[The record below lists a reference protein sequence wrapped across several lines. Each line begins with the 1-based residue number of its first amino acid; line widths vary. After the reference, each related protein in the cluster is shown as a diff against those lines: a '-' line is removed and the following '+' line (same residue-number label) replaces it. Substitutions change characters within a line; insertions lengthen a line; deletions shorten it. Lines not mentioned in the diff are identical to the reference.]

1 MKKINIIIIGM
12 GDQGKIIKHLV
23 ELFQNSYNFLGF
35 VDDNTPTKCLGKVN
49 NLSLLKKKLGN
60 FEIFIAIARNSIRE
74 KIFKKIQKSG
84 FEPASIIHPT
94 ALVEKG
100 VKLGKNVFLGAKAV
114 ININSVI
121 EDGVFINTGC
131 IIEHDS
137 IIKSFS
143 HLAPGVIM
151 GGGVKIGK
159 RSFIGLGSK
168 LSDHIKIGN
177 DTFIAMGSVVN
188 KSIKENDRI
197 YGGIPAKNIK
207 INKQLKD
214 KYI

>member
-1 MKKINIIIIGM
+1 MKKINLIIIGM

-23 ELFQNSYNFLGF
+23 TFFKDFYNFLGF
-35 VDDNTPTKCLGKVN
+35 VDDNNPTKCLGEVN
-49 NLSLLKKKLGN
+49 ELSLLKKKLGN
-60 FEIFIAIARNSIRE
+60 FKIFIAIAKNSVRE
-74 KIFKKIQKSG
+74 KIFKKIKKSG
-84 FEPASIIHPT
+84 FEFASFIHPT
-94 ALVEKG
+94 ALVEKR

-114 ININSVI
+114 ININTVI

-131 IIEHDS
+131 IIEHDCT
-137 IIKSFS
+137 IKSFS

-159 RSFIGLGSK
+159 RVFIGLGSK
-168 LSDHIKIGN
+168 LSDHLEIGK

-188 KSIKENDRI
+188 KSIKKSGKI

-214 KYI
+214 KYL